1 MKNTK
6 INNNDNDNP
15 NIEGEN
21 HNTDNNNIDDDIN
34 EVENLKRRVQEQM
47 KRAYFD
53 IITCDIDNNDF
64 DSTFAI
70 LEEIRARICLVV
82 PKRVDLHED
91 MHEHLDVDH
100 FRTMVKHNAFDITM
114 IKNIMNFIIDKIKQ
128 LGSESDEPWNEI
140 WRTQMHVRFERGEKL
155 STILPI
161 FFKEALY
168 RIEKIEYEIGLFK
181 KSILYKTLMEHRE
194 QNSN

>member
-6 INNNDNDNP
+6 INNNDNDSSNM
-15 NIEGEN
+15 NV
-21 HNTDNNNIDDDIN
+21 DNDIDNDIN
-34 EVENLKRRVQEQM
+34 ELDNLKRRVQEQM

-114 IKNIMNFIIDKIKQ
+114 IKNIMNFIIDKIKK
-128 LGSESDEPWNEI
+128 LGSESDEPLNEI

-161 FFKEALY
+161 FFKEALH
-168 RIEKIEYEIGLFK
+168 RIEKIEYEISEFK
-181 KSILYKTLMEHRE
+181 KSNLYKRLMEQRE
-194 QNSN
+194 QKDN